1 MEYDSP
7 TSLYHTYARYYS
19 PGLQRFLSE
28 DPLQFGGGD
37 VNLFGYAGNDPVGH
51 KDPLGLYLGPVG
63 VVPPGSSITSPMD
76 NGIGGYIAT
85 GSPAGGY
92 ENVDPESGLPVDPAI
107 TPGPEGAGTISIGG
121 SALNPA
127 GVISIGG
134 GSTGTIGPIS
144 GAPAELQLAQA
155 AAPVPPGYRHRRFPT
170 PRHRRRHQA
179 CRCLRQR
186 RQRSRCLAGSNVGT
200 RTKNTWA
207 GGAVL
212 PAGRVRQEAVP
223 WHVRHYFSADR
234 RHTALALRGAAS
246 WAGEQSRHALR
257 RPPFGTG
264 SAKALVTA
272 NESFNFSAGLT
283 DTASGVKKER
293 WMQERRVYD
302 IGSYAVSSWGLSRL
316 RSVSGR
322 QSAY

>member
-144 GAPAELQLAQA
+144 GAPAGLQLAQA
-155 AAPVPPGYRHRRFPT
+155 ASVGAAGVPQSQIPYTQSRCPCGCSACGTRRMLVTGYSNDYESTGKNSGDPGYGVTSSGTKAGPGTIATPSRYPYGTHMYVPGYGCGSVEDRGGAIRRNHIDLWFPT
-170 PRHRRRHQA
+170 P
-179 CRCLRQR
+179 
-186 RQRSRCLAGSNVGT
+186 
-200 RTKNTWA
+200 
-207 GGAVL
+207 
-212 PAGRVRQEAVP
+212 QEAHEWGNPRLPV
-223 WHVRHYFSADR
+223 
-234 RHTALALRGAAS
+234 
-246 WAGEQSRHALR
+246 
-257 RPPFGTG
+257 
-264 SAKALVTA
+264 
-272 NESFNFSAGLT
+272 
-283 DTASGVKKER
+283 
-293 WMQERRVYD
+293 
-302 IGSYAVSSWGLSRL
+302 AVCH
-316 RSVSGR
+316 
-322 QSAY
+322 

>member
-76 NGIGGYIAT
+76 HGIGGYIAT

-121 SALNPA
+121 LL
-127 GVISIGG
+127 
-134 GSTGTIGPIS
+134 ST
-144 GAPAELQLAQA
+144 
-155 AAPVPPGYRHRRFPT
+155 RR
-170 PRHRRRHQA
+170 
-179 CRCLRQR
+179 
-186 RQRSRCLAGSNVGT
+186 
-200 RTKNTWA
+200 
-207 GGAVL
+207 
-212 PAGRVRQEAVP
+212 
-223 WHVRHYFSADR
+223 
-234 RHTALALRGAAS
+234 AS
-246 WAGEQSRHALR
+246 
-257 RPPFGTG
+257 
-264 SAKALVTA
+264 
-272 NESFNFSAGLT
+272 
-283 DTASGVKKER
+283 
-293 WMQERRVYD
+293 Y
-302 IGSYAVSSWGLSRL
+302 
-316 RSVSGR
+316 RSVAARPEQLVRS
-322 QSAY
+322 

>member
-92 ENVDPESGLPVDPAI
+92 ENVDPESGLPVDPTI
-107 TPGPEGAGTISIGG
+107 TPAPEGAGTVSIGG
-121 SALNPA
+121 SALNPT

-134 GSTGTIGPIS
+134 GSTGAV
-144 GAPAELQLAQA
+144 GAAPSRLQLAQIGSPNA
-155 AAPVPPGYRHRRFPT
+155 AGISGVPYTQAPSAPKS
-170 PRHRRRHQA
+170 A
-179 CRCLRQR
+179 CSQYDRECAA
-186 RQRSRCLAGSNVGT
+186 SKG
-200 RTKNTWA
+200 
-207 GGAVL
+207 
-212 PAGRVRQEAVP
+212 
-223 WHVRHYFSADR
+223 ADR
-234 RHTALALRGAAS
+234 YACTAG
-246 WAGEQSRHALR
+246 
-257 RPPFGTG
+257 
-264 SAKALVTA
+264 KC
-272 NESFNFSAGLT
+272 
-283 DTASGVKKER
+283 
-293 WMQERRVYD
+293 
-302 IGSYAVSSWGLSRL
+302 
-316 RSVSGR
+316 
-322 QSAY
+322 

>member
-1 MEYDSP
+1 MTPKADYRSTP
-7 TSLYHTYARYYS
+7 RSLLVRKALAPSQSGGLLSTRRASYRSVAARPEQLLRS
-19 PGLQRFLSE
+19 
-28 DPLQFGGGD
+28 
-37 VNLFGYAGNDPVGH
+37 
-51 KDPLGLYLGPVG
+51 
-63 VVPPGSSITSPMD
+63 VV
-76 NGIGGYIAT
+76 
-85 GSPAGGY
+85 
-92 ENVDPESGLPVDPAI
+92 LPRSCSLRKLP
-107 TPGPEGAGTISIGG
+107 
-121 SALNPA
+121 
-127 GVISIGG
+127 
-134 GSTGTIGPIS
+134 
-144 GAPAELQLAQA
+144 
-155 AAPVPPGYRHRRFPT
+155 APVPPGYRHRRFPT
-170 PRHRRRHQA
+170 PRHRRLHQA

-302 IGSYAVSSWGLSRL
+302 IGSYAVPSWGLSRL